1 VSRYWKGLVKNKK
14 KTLKPIKKNPSD
26 HGDDREPDGS
36 PALDSDGGERRSVKS
51 VILRVEL
58 HRSLLSPLQRT
69 PQVLLQARLLPRPL
83 RNRFFSLSLS
93 LTQHNFLLLICL
105 LANGSGSHL
114 LVCLL
119 IIKLMDQN

>member
-1 VSRYWKGLVKNKK
+1 MSRYWKGLVKNKK

-93 LTQHNFLLLICL
+93 LTHTQFFVTNLLI
-105 LANGSGSHL
+105 S
-114 LVCLL
+114 
-119 IIKLMDQN
+119 